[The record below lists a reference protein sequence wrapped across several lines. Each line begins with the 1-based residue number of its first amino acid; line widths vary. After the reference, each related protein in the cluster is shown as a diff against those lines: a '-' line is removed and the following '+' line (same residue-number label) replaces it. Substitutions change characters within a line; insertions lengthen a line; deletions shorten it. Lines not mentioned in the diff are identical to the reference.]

1 MLKKILL
8 SCLWIQGSFAG
19 VSTSP
24 LLTEEGYLIPPLV
37 QIAELYK
44 VDPPDQLSSFVAF
57 SQRYWILGG
66 ERWEF
71 PKDEN
76 SSIIMQVMQDLA
88 CIEEV
93 HAKEKV
99 YTYALLLGSTE
110 KNMKERISFLISEWE
125 NGVRFSHVV
134 LLSGERPLDSKIEPM
149 AGSFSTESALLTHLW
164 QVMIPDEMRSIPYF
178 LVSSAMKS
186 NGKRPTTGDTV
197 IDWLKE
203 RPSPGHCIAI
213 SSQPFIGYQ
222 HSVLQILSPT
232 FTIETIGPKRQGP
245 LPLPLSLDTLAKWM
259 YQENLRLTKE
269 SFP

>member
-1 MLKKILL
+1 M
-8 SCLWIQGSFAG
+8 
-19 VSTSP
+19 
-24 LLTEEGYLIPPLV
+24 
-37 QIAELYK
+37 
-44 VDPPDQLSSFVAF
+44 
-57 SQRYWILGG
+57 YWILGK

-71 PKDEN
+71 PQDEN
-76 SSIIMQVMQDLA
+76 SPVIRQVMQDLG

-99 YTYALLLGSTE
+99 YTYALVLGSTE
-110 KNMKERISFLISEWE
+110 KNMKERISFLIAEWE

-134 LLSGERPLDSKIEPM
+134 LLSGERPLDPKIEPM
-149 AGSFSTESALLTHLW
+149 AGSFATESELLTHLW
-164 QVMIPDEMRSIPYF
+164 LVMIPDEMRSIPYF
-178 LVSSAMKS
+178 LVTSAMKS

-232 FTIETIGPKRQGP
+232 FTVETIGPKRQGSVP
-245 LPLPLSLDTLAKWM
+245 LALTLDTLAKWM
-259 YQENLRLTKE
+259 YQEKLRLSQE